1 MSSSLLCTTR
11 ECYFTQLS
19 ATLNPNEPNFV
30 KTQWITSEDVN
41 VEHLLDVFTAVDASS
56 DSVWRACAHFMQH
69 LYWHKNRLVVLKP
82 KIEELPN
89 YHSSKPEC
97 FFELS
102 RLFGSVRNQVERKR
116 LLTCALKLGRERGSG
131 CRVARILRHLAD
143 ANGLMGLLKEGI
155 QLVKEASEIGEQL
168 GDRVVQGQCLIGLA
182 WLLCEDEQLDTA
194 EEAASHAIAL
204 FPENGEQHRL
214 CGSHRIL
221 GDIYRSKGETEK
233 AIHHSK
239 VALRIAPSFDC
250 HEEPFWVHYRLAGL
264 FYDEG
269 RFDDA
274 NTHIE
279 RAKSHAVNSTYNLGY
294 AMEMQT
300 KIWRKQHRLEE
311 ARSEVLR
318 AADVYETLGAAKDVE
333 DCGTLLRDIQNGLDT
348 AAASGQSD
356 FNCELL

>member
-1 MSSSLLCTTR
+1 
-11 ECYFTQLS
+11 
-19 ATLNPNEPNFV
+19 
-30 KTQWITSEDVN
+30 
-41 VEHLLDVFTAVDASS
+41 
-56 DSVWRACAHFMQH
+56 
-69 LYWHKNRLVVLKP
+69 
-82 KIEELPN
+82 
-89 YHSSKPEC
+89 
-97 FFELS
+97 
-102 RLFGSVRNQVERKR
+102 
-116 LLTCALKLGRERGSG
+116 
-131 CRVARILRHLAD
+131 
-143 ANGLMGLLKEGI
+143 MGLLGCYAKTNS
-155 QLVKEASEIGEQL
+155 L
-168 GDRVVQGQCLIGLA
+168 
-182 WLLCEDEQLDTA
+182 EQLDTA
-194 EEAASHAIAL
+194 EEAASHAISL
-204 FPENGEQHRL
+204 FSENGEQHRL

-221 GDIYRSKGETEK
+221 GDIYRPKGETEK

-239 VALRIAPSFDC
+239 VALRITPSFDC

-294 AMEMQT
+294 AMEMQA

-318 AADVYETLGAAKDVE
+318 SADVYETLGAAKDVE

-348 AAASGQSD
+348 VAASGQSD

>member
-1 MSSSLLCTTR
+1 MSSSLLCATR
-11 ECYFTQLS
+11 ECYFTRLS

-116 LLTCALKLGRERGSG
+116 LLTWALKLGRERGSDR
-131 CRVARILRHLAD
+131 RVARILRHLAD

-168 GDRVVQGQCLIGLA
+168 
-182 WLLCEDEQLDTA
+182 DTA

-221 GDIYRSKGETEK
+221 GNIYRSKGETEK
-233 AIHHSK
+233 AIHHFK
-239 VALRIAPSFDC
+239 VALRITSSFDC

-264 FYDEG
+264 FHDEG

-279 RAKSHAVNSTYNLGY
+279 CAKSHAVDSTYNLGY
-294 AMEMQT
+294 AMEMQA